1 MQYNF
6 SFSYLN
12 KKTAMISVFWK
23 KEQAAFL
30 IKEDCL
36 ILIPYFWKVLK
47 NFFLSTFK
55 CVFLF
60 ELHNISELA

>member
-6 SFSYLN
+6 SFSYL
-12 KKTAMISVFWK
+12 KKDSYDFSFWK

-47 NFFLSTFK
+47 NFSKHFQMCFL
-55 CVFLF
+55 
-60 ELHNISELA
+60 I